1 MTPLTDWIDLADFFY
16 MGGYGL
22 YVWGSLG
29 MCAAAMGAEVIALK
43 LRRRALAQAPVLLDD
58 SDAQAHEAAR

>member
-1 MTPLTDWIDLADFFY
+1 MTDWIDLADFFY

-29 MCAAAMGAEVIALK
+29 MCAAALGAEVLALK
-43 LRRRALAQAPVLLDD
+43 LRRRALAQAPVLVDN
-58 SDAQAHEAAR
+58 SDAPAHEAAR